1 MCDIDKELDK
11 LSMLID
17 SARVLAE
24 KIEDENPLLGV
35 YEICSSRLLHDGLY
49 VGQTYH

>member
-1 MCDIDKELDK
+1 MRDIDKELDK

-24 KIEDENPLLGV
+24 KIEDENPLLDV
-35 YEICSSRLLHDGLY
+35 YEICDDLSRPFVSEIDD
-49 VGQTYH
+49 V

>member
-1 MCDIDKELDK
+1 MHDIDKDLNELYII
-11 LSMLID
+11 LD

-24 KIEDENPLLGV
+24 KIEDENPLLDV